1 MSELS
6 PRHSPVKRL
15 LLTLAAFAAL
25 IICSVFSARLA
36 VESLFKG
43 IASSKAT
50 GLAALPM
57 TMSYSG
63 PPYSGDYDKSLAD
76 PWIARSADLRAR
88 SSAFDRSLASLQH
101 TVSVHHGYLE
111 DLRTESRSGF
121 GRALAA
127 TVSVPS
133 SDFDA
138 TLADLKTLGRV
149 EGLSEAGE
157 DFAVKLATGA
167 RRLSAAQTNLGRLQ
181 KLQRE
186 RKGELRDAVA
196 LEKDIAQ
203 ANEAVDEADRQNQ
216 ALVSTVAQSHIRLT
230 LLEDYQAPLPANLA
244 GVLLQLRNSLVQGI
258 GGIFSSAALVLGI
271 LLEFGLPLL
280 FWAALLFAPARLA
293 WRRFR
298 RPPVPVPATVVMVPW
313 VSTLRIRL
321 LLKSAK

>member
-1 MSELS
+1 MLQ
-6 PRHSPVKRL
+6 
-15 LLTLAAFAAL
+15 
-25 IICSVFSARLA
+25 
-36 VESLFKG
+36 KG
-43 IASSKAT
+43 II
-50 GLAALPM
+50 
-57 TMSYSG
+57 
-63 PPYSGDYDKSLAD
+63 D

-88 SSAFDRSLASLQH
+88 SSSFDRSLASLHQ

-167 RRLSAAQTNLGRLQ
+167 RRLSAAQTNLSRLQ

-203 ANEAVDEADRQNQ
+203 ANEAVDEAYRQNQ
-216 ALVSTVAQSHIRLT
+216 ALVSTVAHSHIRLT
-230 LLEDYQAPLPANLA
+230 LLEDYRAPLQANLA
-244 GVLLQLRNSLVQGI
+244 GVLLQLRNSLVEGI
-258 GGIFSSAALVLGI
+258 SSIFLSAALVLGTI
-271 LLEFGLPLL
+271 LEFGLPLL

-298 RPPVPVPATVVMVPW
+298 RPPVPVTVTP
-313 VSTLRIRL
+313 
-321 LLKSAK
+321 